1 MIRFALYL
9 LSFLP
14 LLEKN
19 CEKHRTHSCLNNLI
33 NKQMEFEKQ
42 LFLKSSSSLRNFLLF
57 IININLYSEYY
68 VYSIN

>member
-14 LLEKN
+14 LREKN
-19 CEKHRTHSCLNNLI
+19 CEKHRTHLCLNNLI

-42 LFLKSSSSLRNFLLF
+42 LFLKKVHLLYEIFFFL
-57 IININLYSEYY
+57 S
-68 VYSIN
+68 